1 MGRVQKPW
9 VLSNRRGILR
19 LGQHVSQLTKLAKDW
34 FELVWNQRN
43 DDAIF
48 ELSAKNAVGY
58 AESDIRY
65 FSMEAFKEFRDNV
78 LAAMPDLRMDVEAVI
93 EQPPNVVVRWFL
105 TGTHTGDGFGF
116 TPTRSRVAVRGM
128 TWLKADD
135 DNKFVEG
142 WDCWNQA
149 RMLQIFVGAAQGS
162 PAPEEDQV

>member
-1 MGRVQKPW
+1 M
-9 VLSNRRGILR
+9 
-19 LGQHVSQLTKLAKDW
+19 SQLTKLAKDW

-162 PAPEEDQV
+162 PAPEEDQA